1 MCEMNH
7 APNVKLA
14 RNKLVTRPT
23 VERKDITENIH
34 EFQQLLLRV
43 ICHPRCNKTLAE
55 RINLA
60 AHLKNS
66 HLRELSVKLYISY
79 Y

>member
-7 APNVKLA
+7 APNMKLV

-43 ICHPRCNKTLAE
+43 ICHPRCNKTLPE

-60 AHLKNS
+60 AHLSENYQ
-66 HLRELSVKLYISY
+66 LNYILATIN
-79 Y
+79 